1 MIKLFLFHNFVLKCR
16 SEFLSKPE
24 IYLSSLQFDIFVKY
38 IYLDLFEEILEN
50 KDLIDL
56 FILLQN
62 SHLYHFSS
70 LILSEISIENV
81 LEYISLIRENNL
93 TCYLEYSLALFNEN
107 ISTVRVDHTNPDLMK
122 YYVWSIQ
129 NKSTKFEELQLFE
142 STFQKDID
150 QVFNDRKYTD
160 LTMIITDIWKKKETL
175 HFHKAIIQYQSEYFC
190 DFLFSMNF
198 KNDVLYLDTSLSIDS
213 FLILSDI
220 WYFRF
225 PNLKELKNE
234 ELIFLCVWGPMYLS
248 RDIDDF
254 FEHCLIEFN
263 ARSEDNEH
271 LNEILKTFTI
281 EMLQTM
287 LSKEFSDPILVFI
300 TTHLDE
306 KISYLNLIKD
316 HPLFLELQEQNL
328 SQQTKM
334 DQMNT
339 TIEEM
344 HTTNEEMHTTIEEMH
359 TTIEEMHTTIEE
371 MNKKNEEMNKAIQM
385 LQNND

>member
-1 MIKLFLFHNFVLKCR
+1 
-16 SEFLSKPE
+16 
-24 IYLSSLQFDIFVKY
+24 
-38 IYLDLFEEILEN
+38 
-50 KDLIDL
+50 
-56 FILLQN
+56 
-62 SHLYHFSS
+62 
-70 LILSEISIENV
+70 
-81 LEYISLIRENNL
+81 
-93 TCYLEYSLALFNEN
+93 
-107 ISTVRVDHTNPDLMK
+107 
-122 YYVWSIQ
+122 
-129 NKSTKFEELQLFE
+129 
-142 STFQKDID
+142 
-150 QVFNDRKYTD
+150 
-160 LTMIITDIWKKKETL
+160 
-175 HFHKAIIQYQSEYFC
+175 
-190 DFLFSMNF
+190 
-198 KNDVLYLDTSLSIDS
+198 
-213 FLILSDI
+213 LILSDI

-271 LNEILKTFTI
+271 LKEIDIILKTFTI
-281 EMLQTM
+281 EMLQTIS
-287 LSKEFSDPILVFI
+287 SKEISDPILDLI

-371 MNKKNEEMNKAIQM
+371 MNKAIQM
-385 LQNND
+385 LQNQFQMLQNND